1 MDSPKPVIAAVEGF
15 VSGIAGAFVLA
26 ADLVVMSE
34 EAFLHLPFQT
44 IALIP
49 DGGLCWFVARALG
62 HQRAFEMAIESQ
74 RWSAARC
81 LELGLINRT
90 VPAGTALAAAREWA
104 ARLAAGPV
112 MATAALK
119 RTLRAAATGTLDE
132 SLELE
137 VRLQRECIHHPDFAE
152 GVRAFLEKRP
162 PTLRRLERR
171 AAAFPPGLAPAS
183 MRGAADGPFTPNAEE
198 VQLATNNRITLYD
211 LQLASGCT
219 ISPFVWATK
228 YALAH
233 KGFDIDIVPGGFT
246 GIMERTGGRL
256 RTPAGRSSTTAN
268 GCSTAG

>member
-1 MDSPKPVIAAVEGF
+1 MAATSSDGGGNSDGVLCEVRDGVAVVTLNRPQAVNALNEPLRVGLRDTLQRVSAAPEVRAIVLTGAGRGFSAGADLKEFTDDAGQVDRQLAGQYHPAVRTIMDSPKPVIAAVEGF

-34 EAFLHLPFQT
+34 EAFMHLPFQT

-49 DGGLCWFVARALG
+49 DGGLCWFVTRALG

-112 MATAALK
+112 LATAALK

-132 SLELE
+132 ILALE

-162 PTLRRLERR
+162 PR
-171 AAAFPPGLAPAS
+171 F
-183 MRGAADGPFTPNAEE
+183 
-198 VQLATNNRITLYD
+198 
-211 LQLASGCT
+211 
-219 ISPFVWATK
+219 
-228 YALAH
+228 
-233 KGFDIDIVPGGFT
+233 GG
-246 GIMERTGGRL
+246 
-256 RTPAGRSSTTAN
+256 
-268 GCSTAG
+268 